1 MMKAEKGI
9 REKLSMMRTKLFIAL
24 YMRYSSRRVPK
35 VHMIEMGRAHVR
47 WKRTGSYSDDGGHSW
62 EDSPGSSR
70 IRMYQRE
77 KKLQKDTFRWNS
89 LNLCST
95 LEFYVTLHFCG
106 SFPAETIQSKYV
118 EALYLLCP
126 LSLFVVVLQE
136 ERDRFRNKHTFEEY
150 REVEGRRKTLFSP
163 SDFWGHV
170 YFTKRETVEDWFL
183 FAKTKW
189 YKKIF
194 TGVEWYN
201 LLSICY
207 LCIRILHSGE
217 IENVIHRIKYLNISN
232 FRDVLTRR
240 IVFYK

>member
-1 MMKAEKGI
+1 MEKDRILLWWWGSQ
-9 REKLSMMRTKLFIAL
+9 L
-24 YMRYSSRRVPK
+24 RRQSWLITHQNVPK
-35 VHMIEMGRAHVR
+35 RGKASEGQIRMEQPQSLFYFRILCHSSLLWILP
-47 WKRTGSYSDDGGHSW
+47 SW
-62 EDSPGSSR
+62 ENPVKICWSS
-70 IRMYQRE
+70 
-77 KKLQKDTFRWNS
+77 LPALS
-89 LNLCST
+89 
-95 LEFYVTLHFCG
+95 
-106 SFPAETIQSKYV
+106 SF
-118 EALYLLCP
+118 
-126 LSLFVVVLQE
+126 SLFVVVLQE

-163 SDFWGHV
+163 SDFWGHG
-170 YFTKRETVEDWFL
+170 YFTKRETVEDWFQ

-194 TGVEWYN
+194 AGVEWYN
-201 LLSICY
+201 LLSIWY